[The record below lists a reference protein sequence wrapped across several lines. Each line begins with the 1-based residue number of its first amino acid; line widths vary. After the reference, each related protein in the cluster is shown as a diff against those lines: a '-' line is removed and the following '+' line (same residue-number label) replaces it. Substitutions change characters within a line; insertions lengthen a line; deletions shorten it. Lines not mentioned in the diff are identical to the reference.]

1 MKCCLNQHGFKENQI
16 ITVSFNNQNADYF
29 FFISDRNLVF
39 LFHNEGFCPG
49 AVGCAVSL
57 QGTYMSGEP
66 AGSKSLAGGADACKG
81 LEKGGL

>member
-1 MKCCLNQHGFKENQI
+1 MQTI
-16 ITVSFNNQNADYF
+16 F

-57 QGTYMSGEP
+57 QGTYTSGEP

>member
-1 MKCCLNQHGFKENQI
+1 MASRKIRLSQCPS
-16 ITVSFNNQNADYF
+16 ITRMQTI

-57 QGTYMSGEP
+57 QGTYTSGEP
-66 AGSKSLAGGADACKG
+66 AGSKSLAGGADACKEM
-81 LEKGGL
+81 EKGGL

>member
-1 MKCCLNQHGFKENQI
+1 MASRKIRLSQFPS
-16 ITVSFNNQNADYF
+16 ITRMQTIF

-57 QGTYMSGEP
+57 QGTYTSGEP